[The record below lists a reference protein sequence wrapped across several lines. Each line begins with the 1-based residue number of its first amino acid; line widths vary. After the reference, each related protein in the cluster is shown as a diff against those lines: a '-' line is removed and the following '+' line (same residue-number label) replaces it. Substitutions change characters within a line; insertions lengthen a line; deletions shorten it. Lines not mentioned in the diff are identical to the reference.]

1 MRKGENMTA
10 LIILFSIL
18 ILIALILLI
27 RIKVIIDYRG
37 EDIKLKL
44 RILGIP
50 IKLLPRNQKKKKI
63 KLSDYSYKKRQKAL
77 QKKPKNV
84 KKKKEV
90 AKVKEKPSIT
100 EAIPTIADIVKYLMK
115 KFFGHLRIDVTEI
128 KITVGTDDA
137 AKTAIMFGIVNQAAA
152 ALFDLLSTITNVK
165 KNKKNEIAVYAD
177 FTSDKTVI
185 NINLGFS
192 LRVWHLF
199 SIALGTLFKY
209 LKNMLKSK

>member
-1 MRKGENMTA
+1 MTA

-27 RIKVIIDYRG
+27 RIKVIIYYRG
-37 EDIKLKL
+37 EDIKLNL
-44 RILGIP
+44 HILGIP
-50 IKLLPRNQKKKKI
+50 IKLLPRKQKKKKI
-63 KLSDYSYKKRQKAL
+63 KLSNYSYKKRKKSL
-77 QKKPKNV
+77 QKKPKKV
-84 KKKKEV
+84 KKKKE
-90 AKVKEKPSIT
+90 KVNVNEKPSIT
-100 EAIPTIADIVKYLMK
+100 EAIPTIAEIVKYLLK

-165 KNKKNEIAVYAD
+165 KNRKNEIAVYAD
-177 FTSDKTVI
+177 FASEKTVI

-192 LRVWHLF
+192 LRIWHLF
-199 SIALGTLFKY
+199 SIAFGALFKY

>member
-1 MRKGENMTA
+1 MTA

-27 RIKVIIDYRG
+27 RIKVIIYYRG
-37 EDIKLKL
+37 EDIKLNL
-44 RILGIP
+44 HILGIP
-50 IKLLPRNQKKKKI
+50 IKLLPRKQKKKKI
-63 KLSDYSYKKRQKAL
+63 KLSDYSYKKRKKSL
-77 QKKPKNV
+77 QKKPKKV
-84 KKKKEV
+84 KKKKE
-90 AKVKEKPSIT
+90 KVNVNEKPSIT
-100 EAIPTIADIVKYLMK
+100 EAIPTIAEIVKYLLK

-165 KNKKNEIAVYAD
+165 KNRKNEIAVYAD
-177 FTSDKTVI
+177 FASEKTVI

-192 LRVWHLF
+192 LRIWHLF
-199 SIALGTLFKY
+199 SIAFGALFKY